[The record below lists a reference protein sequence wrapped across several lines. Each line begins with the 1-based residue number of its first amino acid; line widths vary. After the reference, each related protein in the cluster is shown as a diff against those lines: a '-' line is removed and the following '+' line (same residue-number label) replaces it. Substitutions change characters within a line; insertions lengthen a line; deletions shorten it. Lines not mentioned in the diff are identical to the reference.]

1 MIPQMHNLKR
11 RYVKDLR
18 CRKAHEFD
26 RSRWIDVKRRKG
38 SNRKQKLIR
47 CLRGQDLQIS
57 MSQGY
62 TFTSVYHEHEL
73 QRLKDPRHCRKS
85 FDY

>member
-1 MIPQMHNLKR
+1 MDKLKHK
-11 RYVKDLR
+11 YVKDLR

-47 CLRGQDLQIS
+47 CLRGQDRRIL

-62 TFTSVYHEHEL
+62 IFIYMYQEQEYKNC
-73 QRLKDPRHCRKS
+73 RDRKDPRHCRKS